1 MAHSPDASTLQALR
15 GYRTPLLYDAIER
28 FAVRGKTEGYTDG
41 SIRCVFPQLG
51 SFVGHAVTAKIIG
64 EFPLAEGE
72 AHLTYRDVWEHVA
85 AQPAGS
91 IMVVQD
97 LDTPT
102 GRACAWGD
110 VAATVF
116 QRLGCV
122 GVLTNGSVRD
132 LPDILPLG
140 FGLFAGSV
148 SVGHGNIRFVTVGTP
163 VRVGGLLVNPG
174 DLLHMDEHGAM
185 IIPPEVPLDELR
197 RVADEIIAAE
207 AGVKRYCARA
217 DFDFTQLDHMHAAS
231 MGERVDGA

>member
-1 MAHSPDASTLQALR
+1 MTIPTPSLLQALR

-28 FAVRGKTEGYTDG
+28 FAVRSKTEGYTDG
-41 SIRCVFPQLG
+41 SIRCIFPQLG
-51 SFVGHAVTAKIIG
+51 SFAGHAVTAKIVG

-72 AHLTYRDVWEHVA
+72 AHLTYKDVWQHVA
-85 AQPAGS
+85 ARPAGS
-91 IMVVQD
+91 IAVVQD
-97 LDTPT
+97 LDAPA

-110 VAATVF
+110 VAASVF

-132 LPDILPLG
+132 LPEILPLG

-148 SVGHGNIRFVTVGTP
+148 SVGHGNIRFVAVDTP
-163 VRVGGLLVNPG
+163 VKVGGLQVHPG

-185 IIPPEVPLDELR
+185 IIPPEVALDDLL

-207 AGVKRYCARA
+207 AGVKRYCASA
-217 DFDFTQLDHMHAAS
+217 DFDFTRLDHMHAAS
-231 MGERVDGA
+231 MGERLDEA

>member
-1 MAHSPDASTLQALR
+1 MTTPPSATTLQALR

-41 SIRCVFPQLG
+41 SIRCILPQLG
-51 SFVGHAVTAKIIG
+51 SFVGHAVTAKIVG

-72 AHLTYRDVWEHVA
+72 AHLTYKDVWQHFA
-85 AQPAGS
+85 ARPAGS
-91 IMVVQD
+91 IAVVQD
-97 LDTPT
+97 LDSPA

-110 VAATVF
+110 VAAAVF

-148 SVGHGNIRFVTVGTP
+148 SVGHGNIRFVAVDTP

-185 IIPPEVPLDELR
+185 IIPREVELDDLL

-207 AGVKRYCARA
+207 AGVKRYCASP
-217 DFDFTQLDHMHAAS
+217 DFDFTRLDHMHAAS
-231 MGERVDGA
+231 MGESVD